1 MAGST
6 TFLVEQGYHYVNRF
20 DQLVVK
26 ARRQALG
33 IRKRQLE
40 LAGQFVHSHISSPKI
55 FWVAQEQPEYPR
67 FEGNIPGINV
77 AD

>member
-1 MAGST
+1 VAGST
-6 TFLVEQGYHYVNRF
+6 AFLVEQGHHHVNRF

-40 LAGQFVHSHISSPKI
+40 FAGQFIHSHISFLNI
-55 FWVAQEQPEYPR
+55 NWVAH
-67 FEGNIPGINV
+67 
-77 AD
+77 